1 MANSKVSALTAK
13 ATPVTADT
21 IYLVDSSD
29 GSSKKCTLLQMFAA
43 ATPTLTTPVLGV
55 ATATS
60 INKVAITAPASSAT
74 LTISDGKTL
83 AATQSITLTGTDSTV
98 MTFPTT
104 SATIART
111 DAGNTFTG
119 VSTGTS
125 WVLTTPTITTKLN
138 PTTDDGAP
146 LGDTTHNWSDLFL
159 ATGAVLNYA
168 NGNVVVTHSSGIL
181 TMGTGEM
188 RITTVGTNTASV
200 VTVGGTQTLTNKT
213 LTTPVIATAGYIAD
227 TNGNEALVFTT
238 TSSAVNEITLV
249 NAAAGSN
256 ATILASG
263 TGTSP
268 GINMTGKAG
277 ASATNPG
284 GTIVVAGGAGNTTG
298 AGGLV
303 SLTGGAGG
311 NDAVGGS
318 ASLVGGAAGGGNRA
332 GGAALVTGG
341 AGAGTAAGG
350 AVTLTSGAA
359 ANGSGV
365 NPGASGAITLQAGA
379 AGTATTG
386 TAGAGGTI
394 SLLGV
399 AGGAS
404 TGASSTAG
412 AGSGI
417 VITAGAGGASS
428 GGSDTAGAGGDVIVT
443 PGAAGAGTTAGKPG
457 AVILRGSAMPFIKTQ
472 GSPTAKTVSAT
483 LTAAEILAGIITVNQ
498 QAGGTSALQLC
509 TGTALTAAVSANMA
523 TGDAFDVSVIN
534 ISTVTAEDAS
544 ITTNTGMTLVGNMDF
559 SSNDAATSRSSG
571 ILRFRKTGATTFT
584 VYRLA

>member
-60 INKVAITAPASSAT
+60 INKVALTAPATGAT
-74 LTISDGKTL
+74 ITITDGKTL
-83 AATQSITLTGTDSTV
+83 AVTNTLTLSGTDSTT
-98 MTFPTT
+98 MTFPST

-111 DAGNTFTG
+111 DAANTFTG
-119 VSTGTS
+119 ASTAS
-125 WVLTTPTITTKLN
+125 AWVLTSPTITTKIS
-138 PTTDDGAP
+138 PTSDDGAP
-146 LGDTTHNWSDLFL
+146 LGDTTHNFSDLFL

-168 NGNVVVTHSSGIL
+168 NGNVAITHSSGIL

-188 RITTVGTNTASV
+188 RITTAGTNTASV
-200 VTVGGTQTLTNKT
+200 VTVGATQTLTGKT
-213 LTTPVIATAGYIAD
+213 LTEPVIATGGFIKD

-238 TSSAVNEITLV
+238 TASAVNEITLV
-249 NAAAGSN
+249 NGAAGDN

-263 TGTSP
+263 TDTSP
-268 GINMTGKAG
+268 GINITGKAG

-284 GTIVVAGGAGNTTG
+284 GTIVIAGGAGNTTG

-318 ASLVGGAAGGGNRA
+318 ATLKGGAAGGGNRA
-332 GGAALVTGG
+332 GGAAIVTGG

-350 AVTLTSGAA
+350 AVTLTSGAS

-365 NPGASGAITLQAGA
+365 SPGASGAITLQAGA

-412 AGSGI
+412 AGSSV

-428 GGSDTAGAGGDVIVT
+428 GGSDTAGAGGNVVIT
-443 PGAAGAGTTAGKPG
+443 AGAAGAGATNGRPG
-457 AVILRGSAMPFIKTQ
+457 AVFLRGGLVIRPQ
-472 GSPTAKTVSAT
+472 GAPTAKTTSAL
-483 LTAAEILAGIITVNQ
+483 LTASEVLAGIITINQ
-498 QAGGTSALQLC
+498 GGGATSAQQLP
-509 TGTALTAAVSANMA
+509 TGTNLDAALSGSMAA
-523 TGDAFDVSVIN
+523 GDAFDVSVIN
-534 ISTVTAEDAS
+534 ISTTGAEDAT
-544 ITTNTGMTLVGNMDF
+544 ITTNTDLTLVGDMNF
-559 SSNDAATSRSSG
+559 SANDAVTARSSG
-571 ILRFRKTGATTFT
+571 ILRFRKTAANTFT